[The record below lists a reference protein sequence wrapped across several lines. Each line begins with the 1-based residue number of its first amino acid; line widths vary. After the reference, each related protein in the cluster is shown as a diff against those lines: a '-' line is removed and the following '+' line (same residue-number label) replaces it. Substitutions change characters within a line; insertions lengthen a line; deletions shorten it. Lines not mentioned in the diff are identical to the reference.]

1 MTDVV
6 RGNGI
11 DVVIGIGGGK
21 IFDTAKAVAFFADLP
36 VIICPTVAATDAPC
50 SALSVIYTDE
60 GTVDSYL
67 HLKTNPALV
76 LMDSEIIAAS
86 PVRLTVSGMGDALST
101 YYEARAIHAKDGSN
115 FAGGKLTHTAFALAE
130 LCCRLLFENG
140 VPARQALEAHE
151 LTPAV
156 EAVIEANTLLSGLG
170 FENCGTAAAHAIHDG
185 LCSLPECRPM
195 YHGEKVAF
203 GVIVQLVLE
212 KAPAL

>member
-76 LMDSEIIAAS
+76 LMDSAIIAAS

-101 YYEARAIHAKDGSN
+101 YYEALAIHAKDGSN
-115 FAGGKLTHTAFALAE
+115 VADGRLTHTALALA
-130 LCCRLLFENG
+130 
-140 VPARQALEAHE
+140 
-151 LTPAV
+151 
-156 EAVIEANTLLSGLG
+156 
-170 FENCGTAAAHAIHDG
+170 
-185 LCSLPECRPM
+185 
-195 YHGEKVAF
+195 
-203 GVIVQLVLE
+203 
-212 KAPAL
+212 